1 MLHFE
6 NVIIAYDSKPLLR
19 DVRFHLEPGTA
30 GVLVGPSGCGKSSLL
45 LATAG
50 LVSFQG
56 EIRVQDL
63 TVDAHN
69 VQQIRRE
76 CLAWLPQEI
85 GLPASSVSDLFRSLR
100 ELRANRGARG
110 LDESKVLEYFEMLG
124 LSEDLLTRAM
134 TEISGGQKVRI
145 LLGALLALKRPL
157 LFLDEPSAM
166 LDDVSTE
173 RVWEAIHHSGVT
185 VLSTSNDPRWIAKH
199 RVQIPVQEFAA

>member
-6 NVIIAYDSKPLLR
+6 NVIIAYDSKSLLR

-63 TVDAHN
+63 AVDAHN
-69 VQQIRRE
+69 IQQIRRE
-76 CLAWLPQEI
+76 SLAWLPQEI

-157 LFLDEPSAM
+157 LLLDEPSAM